1 MNYVRIIDIPKAL
14 ENSIQIVSEY
24 EELKEKIHN
33 SFYGEGGSLE
43 YGLKNYFDYN
53 TETIVYNLIE
63 KNIDYQYLISKDYL
77 SSFDVIFVNSFNF
90 LFKNQVLLR
99 ELKKVSIVVVWD
111 GIFKNLSKLK
121 DFYHAILTC
130 SEDIKKKYDIL
141 NIPCFYL
148 PFSYDNRL
156 DEILNVETAAVKY
169 ERCTF
174 IGGLNLGKQSHFD
187 RIVNLGK
194 IHNEIDLYLKLGNKR
209 NFKLMYL
216 LLRDFKIAYQF
227 YKISKKNIGTV
238 YGLNYHKKIL
248 EYRGVINSHL
258 DNISTPSNIRLFE
271 VTGLGRVLITD
282 RLNGLNKLFKEDE
295 EILAYSNTDELKK
308 KIRIVNSDKDYSRYL
323 CKNARRRTIKDYSIK
338 NRCMNFDKIIKKIG

>member
-130 SEDIKKKYDIL
+130 SEDIKKKI
-141 NIPCFYL
+141 
-148 PFSYDNRL
+148 
-156 DEILNVETAAVKY
+156 
-169 ERCTF
+169 
-174 IGGLNLGKQSHFD
+174 
-187 RIVNLGK
+187 
-194 IHNEIDLYLKLGNKR
+194 
-209 NFKLMYL
+209 
-216 LLRDFKIAYQF
+216 
-227 YKISKKNIGTV
+227 
-238 YGLNYHKKIL
+238 
-248 EYRGVINSHL
+248 
-258 DNISTPSNIRLFE
+258 
-271 VTGLGRVLITD
+271 
-282 RLNGLNKLFKEDE
+282 
-295 EILAYSNTDELKK
+295 
-308 KIRIVNSDKDYSRYL
+308 
-323 CKNARRRTIKDYSIK
+323 
-338 NRCMNFDKIIKKIG
+338 